1 VSARDQCGVIK
12 RGMEGSTLDG
22 LEHITG
28 HLDDLCEKILSN
40 DLSEGRREK
49 AEKEKEKSAI
59 EVEIQSRVPHGSLVA
74 KKVRAVTECVDRYI
88 WWIMSAESS
97 IISQAEIRME
107 KHAR

>member
-1 VSARDQCGVIK
+1 MAWNISRGILMIYAK
-12 RGMEGSTLDG
+12 RYCLTICRKE
-22 LEHITG
+22 
-28 HLDDLCEKILSN
+28 
-40 DLSEGRREK
+40 REK
-49 AEKEKEKSAI
+49 RQEKEKEKSAI